1 MKMIPIFLIMCVMC
15 VASVG
20 TLVTSYKN
28 RKHELKTEYTSQ
40 FPVKNKSEIESAV
53 TNIIYTMSKRGFVTI
68 NLSVK
73 RNEKSVRDSE
83 FIVTVECID
92 KDSLNENTTP

>member
-1 MKMIPIFLIMCVMC
+1 MKMIPIFLIMLVMC

-20 TLVTSYKN
+20 TLVTSYKK

-53 TNIIYTMSKRGFVTI
+53 TNIIYKMSQRGLVTI

-73 RNEKSVRDSE
+73 RNDKNVRDSE
-83 FIVTVECID
+83 FIVTVGGID
-92 KDSLNENTTP
+92 RESLNEKTAP